1 VGAANSLRHR
11 AAASQGFSPIW
22 HNARSSRRAPGV
34 TPTVQIELPA
44 WAVSLLDAPQ
54 IPGALTECA
63 TSDTRAGGY

>member
-1 VGAANSLRHR
+1 VLAR
-11 AAASQGFSPIW
+11 AGGFSPIW

-44 WAVSLLDAPQ
+44 RVVSLFDAPQ

-63 TSDTRAGGY
+63 TSDTRAGGNLA